1 MTTKII
7 LFLKYTIKYY
17 TQLKDEERDSN
28 SVDTVN
34 IEFSRLP
41 ELDSEWMGTQ
51 PWICWT
57 TWYYDAEELE

>member
-1 MTTKII
+1 MTTKINT
-7 LFLKYTIKYY
+7 LFKVHPIKYY

-41 ELDSEWMGTQ
+41 ELDSECMGTQ

-57 TWYYDAEELE
+57 T